1 MAKNPRDL
9 RTEAIVLRRTDYGEA
24 DRILQLLT
32 PEGKR
37 SVIAKGV
44 RKEKSKLAGGIEL
57 FSVSEVV
64 IHEGHTEL
72 GILTGAKLLEY
83 YDAFVKDI
91 ELIEMGGA
99 MMRSVSARAEQVE
112 SPEFYK
118 ILKQSLQVMQKHA
131 GEETR
136 WKDILRAW
144 WGINL
149 TRASGEEVNLKF
161 AEAKKEKRITNPDN
175 QSSRIANSPELDT
188 NHYDSNSL
196 IANSTEQTEQT
207 LSTSSEASNLQ
218 AQAKPVTL
226 TERDI
231 PITRPENYRYT
242 PEEIELLKKQANEA
256 YVKWVQLELEIA
268 KYNLEQMANN
278 YKEQ

>member
-1 MAKNPRDL
+1 MSASARKQPDL

-44 RKEKSKLAGGIEL
+44 RKETSKLAGGIEL

-72 GILTGAKLLEY
+72 GILTSAKLLEH

-118 ILKQSLQVMQKHA
+118 MLKQALAAMQKHA
-131 GEETR
+131 GEAGR
-136 WKDILRAW
+136 WKDVLRAW

-149 TRASGEEVNLKF
+149 TRASGEDVNLRYDTDGEKLLADGRYF
-161 AEAKKEKRITNPDN
+161 WDEEQAALAKATAGRIGADHIKMMRLMASGPV
-175 QSSRIANSPELDT
+175 ELALKVQGVDP
-188 NHYDSNSL
+188 L
-196 IANSTEQTEQT
+196 IDEV
-207 LSTSSEASNLQ
+207 LYV
-218 AQAKPVTL
+218 AKCVERVT
-226 TERDI
+226 
-231 PITRPENYRYT
+231 
-242 PEEIELLKKQANEA
+242 A
-256 YVKWVQLELEIA
+256 
-268 KYNLEQMANN
+268 
-278 YKEQ
+278 

>member
-37 SVIAKGV
+37 SVIARGV

-64 IHEGHTEL
+64 IHEGRTEM

-91 ELIEMGGA
+91 ELIEMGGN
-99 MMRSVSARAEQVE
+99 MMRSVSMRAEQVE

-118 ILKQSLQVMQKHA
+118 ILKQSLQAMQKHA
-131 GEETR
+131 NEDSR
-136 WKDILRAW
+136 WKDVLRAW

-149 TRASGEEVNLKF
+149 TRASGEELNLNFDTDGEKLVADGRYYWDEENSALGKAGAGRIG
-161 AEAKKEKRITNPDN
+161 AEHIKMMRIMQALPAEVALRIQDADKLIDEVLYVARCAEKVTRI
-175 QSSRIANSPELDT
+175 
-188 NHYDSNSL
+188 
-196 IANSTEQTEQT
+196 
-207 LSTSSEASNLQ
+207 
-218 AQAKPVTL
+218 
-226 TERDI
+226 
-231 PITRPENYRYT
+231 
-242 PEEIELLKKQANEA
+242 
-256 YVKWVQLELEIA
+256 
-268 KYNLEQMANN
+268 
-278 YKEQ
+278 

>member
-24 DRILQLLT
+24 DRVLQLLT

-64 IHEGHTEL
+64 IHEGRTEM

-131 GEETR
+131 GEESR
-136 WKDILRAW
+136 WKDVLRAW

-149 TRASGEEVNLKF
+149 TRVSGEDVNLKF
-161 AEAKKEKRITNPDN
+161 DTDGEKLLVDGRYYWDEEQSALAKAAAGRIGADHIKMMRLMASGPAELSMKVTGADDLIDEVLYVARCMEK
-175 QSSRIANSPELDT
+175 
-188 NHYDSNSL
+188 
-196 IANSTEQTEQT
+196 
-207 LSTSSEASNLQ
+207 
-218 AQAKPVTL
+218 VTQ
-226 TERDI
+226 I
-231 PITRPENYRYT
+231 
-242 PEEIELLKKQANEA
+242 
-256 YVKWVQLELEIA
+256 
-268 KYNLEQMANN
+268 
-278 YKEQ
+278 

>member
-1 MAKNPRDL
+1 MNSSKSTRRQLDL

-37 SVIAKGV
+37 SVIARGV

-64 IHEGHTEL
+64 IHEGRTEL

-91 ELIEMGGA
+91 ELIELGGA

-118 ILKQSLQVMQKHA
+118 ILKQSLQAMQKHA
-131 GEETR
+131 GEESR

-149 TRASGEEVNLKF
+149 TRASGEDVNLHFDTDGEKLLADKRYYWDEEQAALSKADAGRIGADHIKMMRLMASGP
-161 AEAKKEKRITNPDN
+161 AELAMKVQGADALVDEVLYVARCMEK
-175 QSSRIANSPELDT
+175 A
-188 NHYDSNSL
+188 
-196 IANSTEQTEQT
+196 
-207 LSTSSEASNLQ
+207 TS
-218 AQAKPVTL
+218 
-226 TERDI
+226 I
-231 PITRPENYRYT
+231 
-242 PEEIELLKKQANEA
+242 
-256 YVKWVQLELEIA
+256 
-268 KYNLEQMANN
+268 
-278 YKEQ
+278 

>member
-1 MAKNPRDL
+1 MMAKNPRDL

-64 IHEGHTEL
+64 IHEGRTEM

-131 GEETR
+131 GEESR
-136 WKDILRAW
+136 WKDVLRAW

-149 TRASGEEVNLKF
+149 TRVSGEDVNLKF
-161 AEAKKEKRITNPDN
+161 DTDGEKLLVDGRYYWDEEQSALAKAAAGRIGADHIKMMRLMASGPAELSMKVTGADNLIDEVLYVARCMEK
-175 QSSRIANSPELDT
+175 
-188 NHYDSNSL
+188 
-196 IANSTEQTEQT
+196 
-207 LSTSSEASNLQ
+207 
-218 AQAKPVTL
+218 VTQ
-226 TERDI
+226 I
-231 PITRPENYRYT
+231 
-242 PEEIELLKKQANEA
+242 
-256 YVKWVQLELEIA
+256 
-268 KYNLEQMANN
+268 
-278 YKEQ
+278 

>member
-64 IHEGHTEL
+64 IHEGRTEM

-131 GEETR
+131 GEESR
-136 WKDILRAW
+136 WKDVLRAW

-149 TRASGEEVNLKF
+149 TRVSGEDVNLKF
-161 AEAKKEKRITNPDN
+161 DTDGEKLLVDGRYYWDEEQSALAKAAAGRIGADHIKMMRLMASGPAELSMKVTGADDLIDEVLYVARCMEK
-175 QSSRIANSPELDT
+175 
-188 NHYDSNSL
+188 
-196 IANSTEQTEQT
+196 
-207 LSTSSEASNLQ
+207 
-218 AQAKPVTL
+218 VTQ
-226 TERDI
+226 I
-231 PITRPENYRYT
+231 
-242 PEEIELLKKQANEA
+242 
-256 YVKWVQLELEIA
+256 
-268 KYNLEQMANN
+268 
-278 YKEQ
+278 

>member
-32 PEGKR
+32 PEGKK
-37 SVIAKGV
+37 SVVAKGV
-44 RKEKSKLAGGIEL
+44 RREKSKLAGGIEL

-64 IHEGHTEL
+64 IHEGKSDL
-72 GILTGAKLLEY
+72 GILTGAKLVEY

-99 MMRSVSARAEQVE
+99 MMRSVNARAEQVE
-112 SPEFYK
+112 SPEFYR

-131 GEETR
+131 GEESR

-149 TRASGEEVNLKF
+149 TRASGEEMNLNFDTDGEKLAIDGRYYWDEENAALSKAWAGRIGADHIKMMRLMAAGP
-161 AEAKKEKRITNPDN
+161 AELSLKVQGADALIDEVLYIARCVEKATKI
-175 QSSRIANSPELDT
+175 
-188 NHYDSNSL
+188 
-196 IANSTEQTEQT
+196 
-207 LSTSSEASNLQ
+207 
-218 AQAKPVTL
+218 
-226 TERDI
+226 
-231 PITRPENYRYT
+231 
-242 PEEIELLKKQANEA
+242 
-256 YVKWVQLELEIA
+256 
-268 KYNLEQMANN
+268 
-278 YKEQ
+278 

>member
-37 SVIAKGV
+37 SVIARGV

-64 IHEGHTEL
+64 IHEGRTEL

-91 ELIEMGGA
+91 ELIEMGGS
-99 MMRSVSARAEQVE
+99 MMRSVSMRAEQIE

-131 GEETR
+131 GEDSR

-149 TRASGEEVNLKF
+149 TRASGEELNL
-161 AEAKKEKRITNPDN
+161 
-175 QSSRIANSPELDT
+175 SYDT
-188 NHYDSNSL
+188 NGEKLAVDGRYYWDEENVALGKADAGRIGADHIKMMRIMQAMPAEVALKIQGADKL
-196 IANSTEQTEQT
+196 IDEVLYVARCAER
-207 LSTSSEASNLQ
+207 
-218 AQAKPVTL
+218 VTK
-226 TERDI
+226 I
-231 PITRPENYRYT
+231 
-242 PEEIELLKKQANEA
+242 
-256 YVKWVQLELEIA
+256 
-268 KYNLEQMANN
+268 
-278 YKEQ
+278 

>member
-1 MAKNPRDL
+1 MNENDIYNILKGDNIL
-9 RTEAIVLRRTDYGEA
+9 REAIRRREQKQPPMPA
-24 DRILQLLT
+24 DLNDRLLQRMEGTVPVKANKSRRI
-32 PEGKR
+32 KWHW
-37 SVIAKGV
+37 IAAACV
-44 RKEKSKLAGGIEL
+44 A
-57 FSVSEVV
+57 
-64 IHEGHTEL
+64 
-72 GILTGAKLLEY
+72 
-83 YDAFVKDI
+83 
-91 ELIEMGGA
+91 A
-99 MMRSVSARAEQVE
+99 MMIVLLMPQTGSD
-112 SPEFYK
+112 EFV
-118 ILKQSLQVMQKHA
+118 IRQKREA
-131 GEETR
+131 
-136 WKDILRAW
+136 
-144 WGINL
+144 
-149 TRASGEEVNLKF
+149 NLKF
-161 AEAKKEKRITNPDN
+161 AEAEKEKRITNPDN

-268 KYNLEQMANN
+268 KYNLEQMA
-278 YKEQ
+278 QQ

>member
-32 PEGKR
+32 PEGKK
-37 SVIAKGV
+37 SVVAKGV
-44 RKEKSKLAGGIEL
+44 RREKSKLAGGIEL

-64 IHEGHTEL
+64 IHEGKGEL
-72 GILTGAKLLEY
+72 GILTGAKLVEY

-99 MMRSVSARAEQVE
+99 MMRSVNARAEQIE

-118 ILKQSLQVMQKHA
+118 ILKQSLQTMQKHA

-149 TRASGEEVNLKF
+149 TRASGEDINLNFDTDGEKLVIDGNYYWDEENAALGKANAGRIGADHIKMMRIMQAMPVEVALKIQGADKLIDEVLYVARC
-161 AEAKKEKRITNPDN
+161 AEK
-175 QSSRIANSPELDT
+175 
-188 NHYDSNSL
+188 
-196 IANSTEQTEQT
+196 
-207 LSTSSEASNLQ
+207 
-218 AQAKPVTL
+218 VTK
-226 TERDI
+226 I
-231 PITRPENYRYT
+231 
-242 PEEIELLKKQANEA
+242 
-256 YVKWVQLELEIA
+256 
-268 KYNLEQMANN
+268 
-278 YKEQ
+278 

>member
-37 SVIAKGV
+37 SVIARGV

-64 IHEGHTEL
+64 IHEGRTEL

-99 MMRSVSARAEQVE
+99 MMRSVSMRAEQIE

-118 ILKQSLQVMQKHA
+118 ILKQSLQAMQNHA
-131 GEETR
+131 GEDSR
-136 WKDILRAW
+136 WKDVLRAW

-149 TRASGEEVNLKF
+149 TRASGEELNLSFDTNGDKLVADGRYYWDEENVALGKADSGRIGADHIKMMRIMQAMP
-161 AEAKKEKRITNPDN
+161 AEASLKIQGADKLIDEVLYVARCAEK
-175 QSSRIANSPELDT
+175 
-188 NHYDSNSL
+188 
-196 IANSTEQTEQT
+196 
-207 LSTSSEASNLQ
+207 
-218 AQAKPVTL
+218 VTK
-226 TERDI
+226 I
-231 PITRPENYRYT
+231 
-242 PEEIELLKKQANEA
+242 
-256 YVKWVQLELEIA
+256 
-268 KYNLEQMANN
+268 
-278 YKEQ
+278 

>member
-1 MAKNPRDL
+1 MNPSKSTRRQLDL

-37 SVIAKGV
+37 SVIARGV

-64 IHEGHTEL
+64 IHEGRTEL

-91 ELIEMGGA
+91 ELIELGGA

-118 ILKQSLQVMQKHA
+118 ILKQSLQAMQKHA
-131 GEETR
+131 GEESR

-149 TRASGEEVNLKF
+149 TRASGEDVNLHFDTDGEKLLADKRYYWDKEQAALSKADAGRIGTDHIKMMRLMASGP
-161 AEAKKEKRITNPDN
+161 AELAMKVQGAD
-175 QSSRIANSPELDT
+175 A
-188 NHYDSNSL
+188 L
-196 IANSTEQTEQT
+196 IDEV
-207 LSTSSEASNLQ
+207 L
-218 AQAKPVTL
+218 
-226 TERDI
+226 
-231 PITRPENYRYT
+231 Y
-242 PEEIELLKKQANEA
+242 
-256 YVKWVQLELEIA
+256 IA
-268 KYNLEQMANN
+268 KCMERATA
-278 YKEQ
+278 

>member
-37 SVIAKGV
+37 SVIARGV

-64 IHEGHTEL
+64 IHEGRTEM

-99 MMRSVSARAEQVE
+99 MMRSVSMRAEQVE

-118 ILKQSLQVMQKHA
+118 ILKQSLQAMQKHA
-131 GEETR
+131 NEETR
-136 WKDILRAW
+136 WKDVLRAW

-149 TRASGEEVNLKF
+149 TRASGEELNLSFDTDGEKLVADGHYYWDEENAALGKAGAGRIGADHIKMMRIMQAMP
-161 AEAKKEKRITNPDN
+161 AEVALKIQGADKLIDEVMRRKSNEDLKDSAGNQRSFLKR
-175 QSSRIANSPELDT
+175 
-188 NHYDSNSL
+188 
-196 IANSTEQTEQT
+196 
-207 LSTSSEASNLQ
+207 
-218 AQAKPVTL
+218 
-226 TERDI
+226 
-231 PITRPENYRYT
+231 
-242 PEEIELLKKQANEA
+242 
-256 YVKWVQLELEIA
+256 
-268 KYNLEQMANN
+268 
-278 YKEQ
+278 

>member
-1 MAKNPRDL
+1 MSSGKSTRRQPDL

-64 IHEGHTEL
+64 IHEGKTEL
-72 GILTGAKLLEY
+72 GVLTSAKLMEY

-99 MMRSVSARAEQVE
+99 MMKSVGARAEQVE

-118 ILKQSLQVMQKHA
+118 ILKQALKAMQKHA
-131 GEETR
+131 GEAGR
-136 WKDILRAW
+136 WKDVLRAW

-149 TRASGEEVNLKF
+149 TRASGEDVNLRFDTDGQKLV
-161 AEAKKEKRITNPDN
+161 ADGRYYWDEEQIALAKAAAGRIGVDHIKLMRLMASGPV
-175 QSSRIANSPELDT
+175 ELSMKVQGVDA
-188 NHYDSNSL
+188 L
-196 IANSTEQTEQT
+196 IDEVTYV
-207 LSTSSEASNLQ
+207 
-218 AQAKPVTL
+218 AKCL
-226 TERDI
+226 ERATI
-231 PITRPENYRYT
+231 
-242 PEEIELLKKQANEA
+242 
-256 YVKWVQLELEIA
+256 
-268 KYNLEQMANN
+268 
-278 YKEQ
+278 